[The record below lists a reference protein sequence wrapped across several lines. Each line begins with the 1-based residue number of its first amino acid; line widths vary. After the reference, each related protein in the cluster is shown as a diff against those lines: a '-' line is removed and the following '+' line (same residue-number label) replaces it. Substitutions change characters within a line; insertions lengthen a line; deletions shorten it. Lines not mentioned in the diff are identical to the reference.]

1 MVYDVAVI
9 GAGVSGALIAREL
22 SRYDLKIALLEKN
35 NDVATENLQGQ
46 QRHCSCGLRCKG
58 GHSKGKAQCARRQND
73 GLPMRGFVRSL
84 SEYWVPCARL

>member
-35 NDVATENLQGQ
+35 NDVATETSKANSAIV
-46 QRHCSCGLRCKG
+46 HG
-58 GHSKGKAQCARRQND
+58 GFD
-73 GLPMRGFVRSL
+73 P
-84 SEYWVPCARL
+84 VPGTLKARLNVKGTAMMLSLIHI

>member
-35 NDVATENLQGQ
+35 NDVATETSKPTAPLFMRATM
-46 QRHCSCGLRCKG
+46 QRRAL
-58 GHSKGKAQCARRQND
+58 
-73 GLPMRGFVRSL
+73 
-84 SEYWVPCARL
+84 

>member
-35 NDVATENLQGQ
+35 NDVATETSKANSAIVHAGYQEPA
-46 QRHCSCGLRCKG
+46 RFHG
-58 GHSKGKAQCARRQND
+58 GIRAHLPSTARPFFTETSTYGRTNQYD
-73 GLPMRGFVRSL
+73 
-84 SEYWVPCARL
+84 